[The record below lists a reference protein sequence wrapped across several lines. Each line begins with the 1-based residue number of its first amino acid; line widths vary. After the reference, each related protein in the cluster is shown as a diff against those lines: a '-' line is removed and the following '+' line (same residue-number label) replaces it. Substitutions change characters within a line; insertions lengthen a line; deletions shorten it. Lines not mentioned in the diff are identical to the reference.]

1 MHKLLQHIKC
11 SPNRPRHNE
20 HADHVTGITWLKHK
34 TELVAD
40 KFTSREVAE
49 PHDPLGSSC
58 VMGWCA

>member
-1 MHKLLQHIKC
+1 MKC

-20 HADHVTGITWLKHK
+20 HADHVTAIAWLKHK

-40 KFTSREVAE
+40 KFTSREVSE

-58 VMGWCA
+58 VVGWCA